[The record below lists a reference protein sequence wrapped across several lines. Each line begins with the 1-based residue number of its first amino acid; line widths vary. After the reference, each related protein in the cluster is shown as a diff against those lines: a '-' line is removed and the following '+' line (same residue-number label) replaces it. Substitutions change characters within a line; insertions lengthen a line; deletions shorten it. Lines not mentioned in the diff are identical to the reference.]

1 MIELEHK
8 ECLNSS
14 SQFVYNP
21 SYVNFFKNLKAEFID
36 EFLSLC
42 LVESLQQLF
51 NFFPSKFQF
60 KNYAFLTWYSA
71 GCVWEIT
78 YEDVKFF
85 KSHYSILFISLR
97 ICPFGLITTWCLKK
111 EEMHFHKNPRW
122 VNRICLHTGELLLVL
137 MYYIPWEKHIAKW

>member
-1 MIELEHK
+1 MVFKKYLPNKKSVKRLKSARAKYKLGERVLFIK
-8 ECLNSS
+8 QN
-14 SQFVYNP
+14 QFVYNP

-60 KNYAFLTWYSA
+60 KNYVFLTWYSA

-78 YEDVKFF
+78 YEDVRNF
-85 KSHYSILFISLR
+85 
-97 ICPFGLITTWCLKK
+97 
-111 EEMHFHKNPRW
+111 
-122 VNRICLHTGELLLVL
+122 
-137 MYYIPWEKHIAKW
+137 